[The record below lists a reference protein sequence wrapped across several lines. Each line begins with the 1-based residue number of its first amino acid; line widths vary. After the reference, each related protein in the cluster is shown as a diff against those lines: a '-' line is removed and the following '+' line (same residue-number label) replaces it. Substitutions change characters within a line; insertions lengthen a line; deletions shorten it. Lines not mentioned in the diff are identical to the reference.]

1 MNQKKQTNRTAK
13 YTKGKEKG
21 QKIGNYMTTC
31 EEQLHKEEHKHTGI
45 SVVSSVRKN
54 KKLENGKCNTP

>member
-21 QKIGNYMTTC
+21 QKIGNYMTTY
-31 EEQLHKEEHKHTGI
+31 EDELHKEEEHEHPSI
-45 SVVSSVRKN
+45 SIVHWKT
-54 KKLENGKCNTP
+54 KI